1 MTETRPSRHAANN
14 MPVFG
19 SYALPSGSPPI
30 GGEATTLP
38 VSAFV
43 TTITLSQAE
52 NRRWFFRSIARA
64 EGPSQGAS
72 GHDPLTASV
81 LVSNSVRELLS
92 WIFTNMLPLPSRA
105 GSSGLPPRGTVP
117 TTFTALSSTTAE
129 QVLFRLQ

>member
-1 MTETRPSRHAANN
+1 MTETRPSRHAAINI
-14 MPVFG
+14 PVFG
-19 SYALPSGSPPI
+19 SYALPQGPPPI

-72 GHDPLTASV
+72 GHDPLTARD
-81 LVSNSVRELLS
+81 LVSNFVSMLVVS
-92 WIFTNMLPLPSRA
+92 MFTNMLP
-105 GSSGLPPRGTVP
+105 
-117 TTFTALSSTTAE
+117 
-129 QVLFRLQ
+129 